1 MLLANH
7 DLLIDNPLGFALLL
21 AVVGVALLLSISVHE
36 FSHAAAAYLQGD
48 RTAQRQG
55 RLTLNPK
62 AHLDPT
68 GTLMLAIV
76 GFGWGRPVPVDLVAL
91 RSGRIGMALVSLAG
105 PASNVM
111 LALVLAALFQV
122 GVFDGERLGVNPFS
136 NPSFATWW
144 ALLGWFGVSLNLILA
159 VFNLLPIAPLDGS
172 GILRGIVPRQW
183 LGAVRRIEVYGPIVL
198 LGVVLIS
205 LFTRWSVLR
214 VIFDPALDLA
224 RTLAG
229 V

>member
-76 GFGWGRPVPVDLVAL
+76 GFGGDVRCQSISSHCVA
-91 RSGRIGMALVSLAG
+91 
-105 PASNVM
+105 
-111 LALVLAALFQV
+111 
-122 GVFDGERLGVNPFS
+122 DG
-136 NPSFATWW
+136 
-144 ALLGWFGVSLNLILA
+144 
-159 VFNLLPIAPLDGS
+159 
-172 GILRGIVPRQW
+172 
-183 LGAVRRIEVYGPIVL
+183 
-198 LGVVLIS
+198 
-205 LFTRWSVLR
+205 
-214 VIFDPALDLA
+214 
-224 RTLAG
+224 
-229 V
+229 